1 VQDDLRGILF
11 ILSGMLLFSV
21 QDVLI
26 RMMASEG
33 SLVQIMVFRGLLGCL
48 VLMAF
53 LRLTGR
59 SIQFSSAYP
68 ALALIRILLFFS
80 GFLAFYFSLSGM
92 SLAEATSLFFVSP
105 IFITI
110 ISKLVF
116 KNDVG
121 WYRGAAIIVGFIG
134 VLMIIKPSPG
144 QFNAIALL
152 PVFTAL
158 GYAIAMMIARHTRD
172 KDSIFQQMLQLYMGS
187 AVFGIL
193 AALLLHLFG
202 VDAETFPQ
210 LDYLVRS
217 WSFDNP
223 YLLLA
228 MATVAAFGSL
238 GMLLLTSAYRVGSPP
253 VLAPFEYSLLLLA
266 ALFGYLLFGEIPDI
280 LSGIGMVIIVVSGLF
295 IFIREGVRRK
305 PLAVKTSLR
314 T

>member
-1 VQDDLRGILF
+1 MQDDLRGILF

-59 SIQFSSAYP
+59 PIRIGSAYP
-68 ALALIRILLFFS
+68 VLALIRILLFFS
-80 GFLAFYFSLSGM
+80 GFLAFYFALSGM

-116 KNDVG
+116 KSDVG
-121 WYRGAAIIVGFIG
+121 WYRGAAIVGGFAG

-172 KDSIFQQMLQLYMGS
+172 KDTIFQQMLQLYIGS
-187 AVFGIL
+187 AVFGTV
-193 AALLLHLFG
+193 AALALNLLG
-202 VDAETFPQ
+202 IDADTFPE

-223 YLLLA
+223 FLLLA

-266 ALFGYLLFGEIPDI
+266 SLFGYLLFDEIPDL
-280 LSGIGMVIIVVSGLF
+280 LSGIGMVTIVASGLF

>member
-33 SLVQIMVFRGLLGCL
+33 SLIQIMVFRGLLGCL
-48 VLMAF
+48 VLMMF

-59 SIQFSSAYP
+59 SIHIGSAYP
-68 ALALIRILLFFS
+68 VLALIRILLFFS
-80 GFLAFYFSLSGM
+80 GFLAFYFALSGM

-116 KNDVG
+116 KSDVG
-121 WYRGAAIIVGFIG
+121 WYRGAAIVGGFAG

-144 QFNAIALL
+144 QFNVIALL

-172 KDSIFQQMLQLYMGS
+172 KDTIFQQMLQLYIGS
-187 AVFGIL
+187 AVFGTV
-193 AALLLHLFG
+193 AALGLNLLG
-202 VDAETFPQ
+202 IDADTFPE

-223 YLLLA
+223 FLLLA

-238 GMLLLTSAYRVGSPP
+238 GMLLLTNAYRIGSPP

-266 ALFGYLLFGEIPDI
+266 SLFGYLLFDEIPDL
-280 LSGIGMVIIVVSGLF
+280 LSGIGMVTIVASGLF

>member
-1 VQDDLRGILF
+1 MF

-59 SIQFSSAYP
+59 PIRIGSAYP
-68 ALALIRILLFFS
+68 VLALIRILLFFS
-80 GFLAFYFSLSGM
+80 GFLAFYFALSGM

-116 KNDVG
+116 KSDVG
-121 WYRGAAIIVGFIG
+121 WYRGAAIVGGFAG

-172 KDSIFQQMLQLYMGS
+172 KDTIFQQMLQLYIGS
-187 AVFGIL
+187 AVFGTV
-193 AALLLHLFG
+193 AALALNLLG
-202 VDAETFPQ
+202 IDADTFPE

-223 YLLLA
+223 FLLLA

-266 ALFGYLLFGEIPDI
+266 SLFGYLLFDEIPDL
-280 LSGIGMVIIVVSGLF
+280 LSGIGMVTIVASGLF